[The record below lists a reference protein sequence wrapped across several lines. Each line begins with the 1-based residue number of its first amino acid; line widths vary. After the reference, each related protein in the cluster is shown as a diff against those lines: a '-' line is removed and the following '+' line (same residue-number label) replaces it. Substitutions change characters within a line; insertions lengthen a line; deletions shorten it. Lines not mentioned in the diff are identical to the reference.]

1 MNSKISFL
9 LALFIGLLIGM
20 NLLGSKIVSLF
31 GISVSV
37 GIFMVPFTFLIT
49 DMVAEVH
56 GQKTVRQFIYGGLTA
71 LILVLIFTSIFVYI
85 EPHERY
91 AYNEDYKHVFGN
103 SLRMI
108 IASIVA
114 FFFAQ
119 MHDVI
124 AYEFWKKKTGGK
136 MLWLRNNLSTIV
148 SQLIDTFLYM
158 MIAFYLA
165 SPKFTFEFILQLMVP
180 YYLFKVGFAIIDTP
194 LVYLGVPDLKYG
206 EAVMA
211 WIILKDGEQ
220 GTEEEFKAFCKGKI
234 AHFKMPAYFKF
245 ATEFPMTVTGK
256 IRKVEMRAISIK
268 ELNLEKENSIETA

>member
-1 MNSKISFL
+1 MNNKLSFL

-49 DMVAEVH
+49 DMVAEVY

-71 LILVLIFTSIFVYI
+71 LTLVLLFTTLFVYI

-165 SPKFTFEFILQLMVP
+165 SPQFTFEFILQLMVP

-194 LVYLGVPDLKYG
+194 LVYLGVRWLKK
-206 EAVMA
+206 A
-211 WIILKDGEQ
+211 K
-220 GTEEEFKAFCKGKI
+220 EEEDQNL
-234 AHFKMPAYFKF
+234 
-245 ATEFPMTVTGK
+245 
-256 IRKVEMRAISIK
+256 IK
-268 ELNLEKENSIETA
+268 S